1 MYSKTIFAAAALVA
15 LAPTTLA
22 EGLGRAIIK
31 NQCDKPIHIWSI
43 ADEAVDKSEVV
54 DAGSEY
60 SEEYKTN
67 GNGGGISIKI
77 AFEDSHDDISQF
89 EYTLSPSDNKVFY
102 DLSNIDGYPFQEG
115 GASITPS
122 DDSCPAV
129 TCPAGVKLCTD
140 AYNEPFD
147 DWATKGCSES
157 TDLTLTLCGSET
169 SEKKAKRH
177 ARDFRA

>member
-1 MYSKTIFAAAALVA
+1 MYSKTIFAAAALA
-15 LAPTTLA
+15 SFAPTLVA
-22 EGLGRAIIK
+22 GLGQAIIK
-31 NQCDKPIHIWSI
+31 NQCDRPIHVWSI

-54 DAGSEY
+54 DAGAEY

-67 GNGGGISIKI
+67 DNGGGISIKI
-77 AFEDSHDDISQF
+77 AFEDSHDDVSQF
-89 EYTLSPSDNKVFY
+89 EYTLSPSDSKVFY

-129 TCPAGVKLCTD
+129 TCPAGVSECKD
-140 AYNEPFD
+140 AYNQPFD
-147 DWATKGCSES
+147 DHATKGCSDS
-157 TDLTLTLCGSET
+157 TDLTLTLCGSEA
-169 SEKKAKRH
+169 SEKKVKRH